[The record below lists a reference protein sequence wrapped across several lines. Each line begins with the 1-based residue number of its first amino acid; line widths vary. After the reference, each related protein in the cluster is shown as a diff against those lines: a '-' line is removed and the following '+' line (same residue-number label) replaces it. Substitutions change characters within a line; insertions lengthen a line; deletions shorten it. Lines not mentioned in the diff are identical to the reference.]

1 MGRPKESLPLGDTTM
16 LGWQCRTL
24 LACAAPVVVIGRG
37 AGQQLPPLPADVDV
51 VSDEL
56 PGEGPL
62 AAIAA
67 GLRHLRD
74 AHGFARDDAAI
85 AVGCDQPF
93 LTAPI
98 VAGLRQRLGEAVV
111 LMPRAEGK
119 LQPLTAIYRASVVDA
134 ADRLL
139 AAGARRP
146 RALADAV
153 ASRVVEDAE
162 LRDLDPELRFLRNIN
177 RDEDYRAA
185 VIALKRGPGAR

>member
-67 GLRHLRD
+67 GFRHSSAISVTVCLPSTR
-74 AHGFARDDAAI
+74 ARTWSR
-85 AVGCDQPF
+85 CW
-93 LTAPI
+93 
-98 VAGLRQRLGEAVV
+98 
-111 LMPRAEGK
+111 
-119 LQPLTAIYRASVVDA
+119 Y
-134 ADRLL
+134 DRT
-139 AAGARRP
+139 R
-146 RALADAV
+146 
-153 ASRVVEDAE
+153 
-162 LRDLDPELRFLRNIN
+162 
-177 RDEDYRAA
+177 
-185 VIALKRGPGAR
+185 